1 MVNVRMAVD
10 DRSHWQLSQLLVDER
25 LRCLGTFHR
34 HQQVKHDPAAVPAH
48 EGDVGHV
55 VAAHLIDAIGDFKQA
70 IDMVHL
76 RVTPEAWIGGVRRLG
91 VLQEAVGILAP
102 DDLALCVRDFQRFR
116 CRDQPLLRKCHFLIV
131 VKIQQIINVGV
142 GFGGDVRRALG
153 VRRQLSG
160 ARRAAAGGGQQ
171 RRTKQNA

>member
-10 DRSHWQLSQLLVDER
+10 DRSYRQLSQLLVDER
-25 LRCLGTFHR
+25 LRCLSTFHR
-34 HQQVKHDPAAVPAH
+34 HQRVKHDPAAVPTH

-70 IDMVHL
+70 IDVVHL
-76 RVTPEAWIGGVRRLG
+76 RVTPKAWIGGVRRLG
-91 VLQEAVGILAP
+91 ILQEAVGILAP
-102 DDLALCVRDFQRFR
+102 DDLAIFVSDFQRFR
-116 CRDQPLLRKCHFLIV
+116 CRDQPFFRKFHFLIV
-131 VKIQQIINVGV
+131 VKIQQVVNVGV

-160 ARRAAAGGGQQ
+160 AGRAAAGGGQQ
-171 RRTKQNA
+171 CRTKQNA